1 MNSNVKPADADEN
14 MLQWKRLSRFNTT
27 IWTVLVGTLL
37 ARTTY
42 FMAWPFLIVI
52 LYQDYKIS
60 AITVG
65 SMFAISAVIG
75 SVTGLYSGY
84 LSDKFG
90 RKWVMLSGCAIA
102 AVSYAGIGFADTV
115 LQFFILIAGCGLMR
129 PMIEAPAKA
138 VLSDN
143 LEDAKDRE
151 LALNIRY
158 FIINLGG
165 AIGPL
170 IGITLALQHPQILFW
185 ITGSTYLFFAML
197 LFIAFQRRP
206 EKEKQH
212 GEEVIS
218 LTHTFN
224 VISKD
229 SIFIKLLLAN
239 ILMMFVYGQYESS
252 IPQVIVRSGID
263 NAARFISALVLV
275 NTCTIILLQFPMLKL
290 LQNVRLYQRTKI
302 GMILMGLS
310 QIGFLIVPIDWP
322 IGWLMACFVLSIGEV
337 IAFPTL
343 NVQIDQ
349 IAPAHLRGSYF
360 GAASIYS
367 LGFAMAPFIGGIIIQ
382 TLGSNQLFIFCFAI
396 SILMIWLYGIA
407 EKEINIRHSR

>member
-1 MNSNVKPADADEN
+1 MNSKVDAVEKDN
-14 MLQWKRLSRFNTT
+14 MLQLTRLTRFNTT
-27 IWTVLVGTLL
+27 IWTVLIGTLL

-52 LYQDYKIS
+52 LYQDYNIS
-60 AITVG
+60 AISVG
-65 SMFAISAVIG
+65 SMFAVSAIIG

-90 RKWVMLSGCAIA
+90 RKWVMVLGCIIA
-102 AVSYAGIGFADTV
+102 AISYSGIGFAHSIT
-115 LQFFILIAGCGLMR
+115 QFAILIAGCGLMR

-138 VLSDN
+138 VISDN
-143 LEDAKDRE
+143 LDDLKDRE

-158 FIINLGG
+158 FIINIGG

-170 IGITLALQHPQILFW
+170 IGITLALEHPQILFW
-185 ITGSTYLFFAML
+185 ITGVTYVVFAVL
-197 LFIAFQRRP
+197 LLIAFGRHP
-206 EKEKQH
+206 EKIQQH
-212 GEEVIS
+212 DGDVIS
-218 LTHTFN
+218 LKQTIKI
-224 VISKD
+224 ISKD
-229 SIFIKLLLAN
+229 SVFIKLLLAN

-252 IPQVIVRSGID
+252 IPQVIVRSGIED
-263 NAARFISALVLV
+263 AAKFISALVLV
-275 NTCTIILLQFPMLKL
+275 NTCTIILFQFPMLKL

-302 GMILMGLS
+302 GMILMGVS
-310 QIGFLIVPIDWP
+310 QIGFLLVPIDWP
-322 IGWLMACFVLSIGEV
+322 VGWLIACFVLSVGEV

-367 LGFAMAPFIGGIIIQ
+367 LGFAMAPFIGGVIIQ
-382 TLGSNQLFIFCFAI
+382 LLGASQLFIFCFGI

-407 EKEINIRHSR
+407 EKEIILRQNS